1 MQTSRKATEE
11 ISLKLIDTSSKFGH
25 GRFQT
30 EEEKKAFMGLLKKDK
45 EREEAVE
52 V

>member
-1 MQTSRKATEE
+1 VQTSRRATEE
-11 ISLKLIDTSSKFGH
+11 ITLKLIDTSSKFGH

-30 EEEKKAFMGLLKKDK
+30 EEEKKSFMGLLKKDK
-45 EREEAVE
+45 EREEAGE